1 MIVNELPI
9 LLKDGFTEKFA
20 KFYLDA
26 LKQEENSTLYEQA
39 FVKWAHTRGFLAE
52 HASAYGINEEN
63 YHEYLSDYDFY
74 KTWPLNSWARIW
86 VNDKLTLKHMLSS
99 TEFDYLL
106 PKYYYYT
113 MPDGLRPCMDN
124 HLPNPETFESFIQ
137 LLKSEK
143 DLACKPNNDSMSK
156 GFCHLEYRDNHFY
169 INGEI
174 SSENELRGFV
184 ETHPNYVF
192 QEYIR
197 PSMEFHAI
205 SPLIHTLRVLVINQN
220 GVDPKIV
227 RCYLRFPCKYTGEAN
242 YVTFTENNA
251 DLCLLYADVDEQS
264 GWYGN
269 AKLIYANR
277 IESVSS
283 APDTGAPLTGVI
295 TDFEKLKDVI
305 KAIARRFN
313 IVEYMG
319 FDIGIT
325 DKGFRMMEINTHP
338 GIAGFQ
344 YFRSMYED
352 SFVKQYF
359 EAKLQRIDSLSAESI
374 VRRNAIPR

>member
-1 MIVNELPI
+1 MVINDLHV

-26 LKQEENSTLYEQA
+26 VKQEENSSLYEQD
-39 FVKWAHTRGFLAE
+39 FVKWSHSRGFLAE

-63 YHEYLSDYDFY
+63 FQEYLSDYDFY

-86 VNDKLTLKHMLSS
+86 VNDKLTLKHMLSG

-113 MPDGLRPCMDN
+113 MTDGLRPCMDN
-124 HLPNPETFESFIQ
+124 HLSHPESFDTFIQ
-137 LLKSEK
+137 LLKAEK
-143 DLACKPNNDSMSK
+143 DLACKPNNDALSN
-156 GFCHLEYRDNHFY
+156 GFCHMEYKNNHFY
-169 INGEI
+169 INGEV
-174 SSENELRGFV
+174 SSEAGVRQFV
-184 ETHPNYVF
+184 ESHPNYVF

-197 PSMEFHAI
+197 PSMELQAI
-205 SPLIHTLRVLVINQN
+205 SPLIHTLRILVINPS
-220 GVDPKIV
+220 GADPQIV
-227 RCYLRFPCKYTGEAN
+227 RCYLRFPCKWTGEAN
-242 YVTFTENNA
+242 YVVFAGNNA

-269 AKLIYANR
+269 AKFIYANR
-277 IESVSS
+277 IESADM
-283 APDTGAPLTGVI
+283 APDTGAPLTGKI
-295 TDFEKLKDVI
+295 KDFERLKDIV

-313 IVEYMG
+313 LVEYMG

-344 YFRSMYED
+344 YFRSMYENP
-352 SFVKQYF
+352 FVKKYF
-359 EAKLQRIDSLSAESI
+359 ETKLQNIASLSKESI
-374 VRRNAIPR
+374 VHRNAIPR